1 MSTSVFEGPFD
12 LLLHLVTREQVDI
25 WELSLSSIVDEFVA
39 TIEQMKALD
48 LSVAT
53 EFLLTAA
60 VLLELKARK
69 LLPDSGDAENEETLA
84 LWEERDLLLA
94 RLLECKTFKEASL
107 AMNRLMDSA
116 QRSVPRRVGLEERFV
131 GLAPDP
137 LEGLT
142 AMDLQGALAKLLAP
156 KPVPRVNTEHVAPV
170 RASVADVVDELVTR
184 LPAEGRTTFRRLVD
198 GVTERLQV
206 IVYFLAL
213 LELYKRGALDL
224 VQAGKLADL
233 HINWLGLDA
242 PDFDE
247 PNPYVVNAYEPN
259 LDDEDAGGPDL
270 AAQTLAAQT
279 HWRPRPWRPRP
290 WRPTTRGRLGASE
303 QPSRPRKR
311 VRGLGPASC
320 PRPKPTRRP
329 KPSRQPEASSP
340 VEA

>member
-1 MSTSVFEGPFD
+1 VGYNVSTSVFEGPFD

-69 LLPDSGDAENEETLA
+69 LLPDSGDTENEETLA

-224 VQAGKLADL
+224 VQAGKLSDL

-242 PDFDE
+242 ADFDV
-247 PNPYVVNAYEPN
+247 PNPYEVNAYEPN
-259 LDDEDAGGPDL
+259 LDDEDAGGPLPGTASGPMNSQPVNSQVDL
-270 AAQTLAAQT
+270 V
-279 HWRPRPWRPRP
+279 
-290 WRPTTRGRLGASE
+290 SE
-303 QPSRPRKR
+303 YE
-311 VRGLGPASC
+311 G
-320 PRPKPTRRP
+320 
-329 KPSRQPEASSP
+329 
-340 VEA
+340 

>member
-1 MSTSVFEGPFD
+1 MGYKVSTPVFEGPFD
-12 LLLHLVTREQVDI
+12 LLLHLVTRDQVDI

-60 VLLELKARK
+60 VLLELKARR
-69 LLPDSGDAENEETLA
+69 LLPDSADADNEETLA

-107 AMNRLMDSA
+107 AMSRLMDTA
-116 QRSVPRRVGLEERFV
+116 QRSVPRRAGLEERFV

-142 AMDLQGALAKLLAP
+142 ASDLRAAMAKLLAP
-156 KPVPRVNTEHVAPV
+156 KPAPRVNTEHVAPV

-184 LPAEGRTTFRRLVD
+184 LPGEGHTTFRRLVE
-198 GVTERLQV
+198 GLTERLQV

-224 VQAGKLADL
+224 EQTGKLADL
-233 HINWLGLDA
+233 HISWLGLDA
-242 PDFDE
+242 PD
-247 PNPYVVNAYEPN
+247 
-259 LDDEDAGGPDL
+259 LDQPRFGGPALGEPDWDEL
-270 AAQTLAAQT
+270 DQDELDQDETDRDETGGEETGAAA
-279 HWRPRPWRPRP
+279 
-290 WRPTTRGRLGASE
+290 
-303 QPSRPRKR
+303 SRP
-311 VRGLGPASC
+311 GPAPWQVKSEVDLV
-320 PRPKPTRRP
+320 
-329 KPSRQPEASSP
+329 SEY
-340 VEA
+340 EG

>member
-206 IVYFLAL
+206 IVYFLAV

-259 LDDEDAGGPDL
+259 LDDEDAGGPDAGGPDPGGPL
-270 AAQTLAAQT
+270 PGAASGPVNSQPVNSQVDLV
-279 HWRPRPWRPRP
+279 
-290 WRPTTRGRLGASE
+290 SE
-303 QPSRPRKR
+303 YE
-311 VRGLGPASC
+311 G
-320 PRPKPTRRP
+320 
-329 KPSRQPEASSP
+329 
-340 VEA
+340 